1 MSAASLHDGDRRR
14 PEPAKRRLYSSGAGL
29 KLLAVMGK
37 DQKGA
42 VIADKYELLE
52 RAGAG
57 GMAVVWRAVMRGAAG
72 FTRSVALK
80 RILPQLTANDEFVQM
95 FIEEARVGSQLQ
107 HPNIVQIVD
116 FGRDGNDRYYLVM
129 DWVDGLDL
137 GHFVESFRTAG
148 LFPPWPIVTA
158 IGIEVLRALDA
169 AHSRMD
175 ERHLPAPVYHRDVTP
190 QNILVG
196 SNGIAKLM
204 DFGLARAMDRARMT
218 LPHIVK
224 GKLAYMAPEIAE
236 GHEASA
242 RSDIFSLGV
251 VMWEALAG
259 RTLFSGKTDV
269 DILLNVRDTGVPPL
283 KEFRRDLPPGLA
295 DLIQSALAQDPQK
308 RPRSALEMARAMAK
322 VLRGVD
328 EYTDAPVLGH
338 SIRQA
343 QRRLKRKASLA
354 MPPPVPK
361 H

>member
-1 MSAASLHDGDRRR
+1 MVVA
-14 PEPAKRRLYSSGAGL
+14 
-29 KLLAVMGK
+29 K
-37 DQKGA
+37 DQKGV
-42 VIADKYELLE
+42 VIADKYELLY

-57 GMAVVWRAVMRGAAG
+57 GMAVVWRAMMRGAAG
-72 FTRSVALK
+72 FSRTVALK

-107 HPNIVQIVD
+107 HPNIVQILD
-116 FGRDGNDRYYLVM
+116 FGRDRNDRYYLVM
-129 DWVDGLDL
+129 EWVDGLDL
-137 GHFVESFRTAG
+137 GHFVESFRMAG
-148 LFPPWPIVTA
+148 LFAPWPIVTA

-190 QNILVG
+190 QNILV
-196 SNGIAKLM
+196 SRHGIAKLM

-236 GHEASA
+236 GNEASGL
-242 RSDIFSLGV
+242 SDIFSMGV

-259 RTLFSGKTDV
+259 RTLFSGKSDV
-269 DILLNVRDTGVPPL
+269 EVLLNVRDTGVPPL
-283 KEFRRDLPPGLA
+283 REFRRDIPASLA
-295 DLIQSALAQDPQK
+295 DLIQSALEQDPQK
-308 RPRSALEMARAMAK
+308 RPRSALELARAMAK
-322 VLRGVD
+322 ELRNID

-354 MPPPVPK
+354 MPPIPPPVPK
-361 H
+361 S